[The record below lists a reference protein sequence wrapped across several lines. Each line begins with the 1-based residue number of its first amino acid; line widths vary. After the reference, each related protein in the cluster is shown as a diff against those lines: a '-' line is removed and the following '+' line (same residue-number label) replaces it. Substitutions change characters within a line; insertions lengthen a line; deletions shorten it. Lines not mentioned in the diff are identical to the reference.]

1 MERKR
6 ELTKILLAES
16 FKELLIK
23 GSFDKITI
31 KMITDQAG
39 VIRPTFYNY
48 FQDKYEV
55 MEWLLWEDVFKE
67 VSELMEQEHGME
79 SLQLLFQRFGE
90 DKTYYQKAFEAT
102 GQNGFEEILEKKIRQ
117 LIEEMVGRHKIKLEK
132 LQGIKDKK
140 IFLEFHTITVVTG
153 LKYWLTSREVHMSAD
168 EALEFYRFLMSH
180 PILDVVGQV
189 EDYTEQ
195 EQTEG

>member
-6 ELTKILLAES
+6 ELTKNLLAES

-55 MEWLLWEDVFKE
+55 MEWLLETEVFRHAREMMED
-67 VSELMEQEHGME
+67 GME
-79 SLQLLFQRFGE
+79 KEAIYLLFRRWK
-90 DKTYYQKAFEAT
+90 KT
-102 GQNGFEEILEKKIRQ
+102 GSII
-117 LIEEMVGRHKIKLEK
+117 
-132 LQGIKDKK
+132 
-140 IFLEFHTITVVTG
+140 
-153 LKYWLTSREVHMSAD
+153 
-168 EALEFYRFLMSH
+168 
-180 PILDVVGQV
+180 
-189 EDYTEQ
+189 
-195 EQTEG
+195 

>member
-6 ELTKILLAES
+6 ELTKNLLAES

-55 MEWLLWEDVFKE
+55 MEWLLETEVFRHAREMMED
-67 VSELMEQEHGME
+67 GME
-79 SLQLLFQRFGE
+79 KEAIYLLFRKME
-90 DKTYYQKAFEAT
+90 KDRIYYLKAFEVT

-117 LIEEMVGRHKIKLEK
+117 LIEELVSRHKIKIEK
-132 LQGIKDKK
+132 LQGIKAKK
-140 IFLEFHTITVVTG
+140 ICLDFHTIPVVNG
-153 LKYWLTSREVHMSAD
+153 LKYWLTSREIHLTAD
-168 EALEFYRFLMSH
+168 EAMEYYLFLMSH
-180 PILDVVGQV
+180 PIL
-189 EDYTEQ
+189 ELLEK
-195 EQTEG
+195 